1 MRKFN
6 MREISPGKCKE
17 RVVVRVPGSKSYSHR
32 ALIAAALS
40 DGPCILTGVLD
51 SRDILLTRQALVQLG
66 VQIEENDGALSVQG
80 TGGLLSPCRS
90 PIYLGNSGTSMR
102 LLTAV
107 ATLGGG
113 ETVLSGSERMHQRP
127 IGDLVRGLNQI
138 GCRVRAEA
146 NDAFPPVRVGGR
158 RPEGGSVS
166 IDCSASSQFLSAL
179 LLIGPYTRRGLDI
192 QVVAGP
198 VSRPYV
204 DMTLRIMDRFGV
216 GVDREGYRR
225 FREPGG
231 RIYTGG
237 RHAVEPDASQA
248 GYFWAAAALTGSRVT
263 VDGISND
270 SLQGD
275 ARFPDLLARMGC
287 TVLRSAQSTTVA
299 GGPLTGIHADMGD
312 MPDLVPTLAVV
323 AAFAEGE
330 TVIVNAAHLRE
341 KESDRLAAVSTE
353 LHKMG
358 IAVVETADGLRIR
371 GGGARGARIDTY
383 DDHRIAMSFA
393 LAGLRIP
400 GIRIENEGCVD
411 KSFPNFWEVF
421 AQLYE

>member
-1 MRKFN
+1 MK
-6 MREISPGKCKE
+6 EVHPAKCKKN
-17 RVVVRVPGSKSYSHR
+17 VLIRVPGSKSYTHR

-40 DGPCILTGVLD
+40 DGPCTLTGVLESAD
-51 SRDILLTRQALVQLG
+51 TLLTRQALVQLG
-66 VQIEENDGALSVQG
+66 VDIEEKGGGVAVRG
-80 TGGLLSPCRS
+80 TSGILSPCRF

-107 ATLGGG
+107 ATLGRG
-113 ETVLSGSERMHQRP
+113 ETVLSGSDRMHQRP
-127 IGDLVRGLNQI
+127 IGDLVGGLNQI
-138 GCRVRAEA
+138 GARVCAEGGG
-146 NDAFPPVRVGGR
+146 AFPPVRVAGQ

-192 QVVAGP
+192 TVTAGP

-204 DMTLRIMDRFGV
+204 DMTARIMDRFGV
-216 GVDREGYRR
+216 GVDREGYHR
-225 FREPGG
+225 FRVPGE
-231 RIYTGG
+231 RVYSGG
-237 RHAVEPDASQA
+237 SHAVEPDASQA
-248 GYFWAAAALTGSRVT
+248 GYFWAAAALTGTAVA
-263 VDGISND
+263 VDGVSED

-287 TVLRSAQSTTVA
+287 TVVRSASGTTVV

-323 AAFAEGE
+323 AAFAQGE
-330 TVIVNAAHLRE
+330 TVISNVAHLRE

-353 LHKMG
+353 LRKMG
-358 IAVVETADGLRIR
+358 VSAAETEDGLRVR
-371 GGGARGARIDTY
+371 GGGANGARIETY

-393 LAGLRIP
+393 LAGLCVP
-400 GIRIENEGCVD
+400 GIQIENEGCVD
-411 KSFPNFWEVF
+411 KSFPNFWKVF
-421 AQLYE
+421 DQLYE